1 MSHEPLTEKIK
12 DLLVTQFDELP
23 VFHPVALKLQR
34 MLASNDFTVYE
45 VAEVATEDQALASQ
59 MLKVANAPLY
69 AGRTKVATLKEAI
82 TRLGAQQIINIAFA
96 ASQASAH
103 VTHNPHLAPYLEA
116 LWLHS
121 HAAAVGSR
129 WLSCRCGLTDMAD
142 QLYLAGLLHDVG
154 KLYVLKA
161 IEHLFQNGEL
171 EVLPDRK
178 VMLDTFG
185 ALHVEQGHQLLR
197 RWDFPDLYCEV
208 VRDHHLDALDPLN
221 KMLVVVRF
229 VNMVCHKIGVG
240 LQKEPDLD
248 LLETPESSLLEVSQS
263 SVDELV
269 ALLLES
275 SLWSRGIA

>member
-1 MSHEPLTEKIK
+1 MSHEQVTETIK
-12 DLLVTQFDELP
+12 GLLGTQFDALP

-45 VAEVATEDQALASQ
+45 VADVATEDQALASQ

-103 VTHNPHLAPYLEA
+103 ATHNPHLASYLEA

-121 HAAAVGSR
+121 HAAAVGAR
-129 WLSCRCGLTDMAD
+129 WLSCACGLAAMAD
-142 QLYLAGLLHDVG
+142 QLYLAALLHDVG

-161 IEHLFQNGEL
+161 IENLFQNGEL
-171 EVLPDRK
+171 KALPDRQ
-178 VMLDTFG
+178 VLLDTF
-185 ALHVEQGHQLLR
+185 AAMHVEQGYQLLK

-208 VRDHHLDALDPLN
+208 VRDHHLDQLDPLN
-221 KMLVVVRF
+221 KMLAVVRF
-229 VNMVCHKIGVG
+229 VNLTCHKIGVG
-240 LQKEPDLD
+240 LQKDPDLD
-248 LLETPESSLLEVSQS
+248 LLVTPESTVLEVSQS
-263 SVDELV
+263 LVDELV
-269 ALLLES
+269 AVLLES